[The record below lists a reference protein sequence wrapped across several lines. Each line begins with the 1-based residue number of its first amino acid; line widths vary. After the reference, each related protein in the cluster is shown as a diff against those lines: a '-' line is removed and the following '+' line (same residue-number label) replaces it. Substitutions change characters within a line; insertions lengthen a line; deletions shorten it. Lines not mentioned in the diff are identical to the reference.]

1 MGTLSRFFLGKP
13 LPTRQIKDEK
23 LTNYEGLATFSI
35 DAISSTAYATEEILM
50 VLVGTGL
57 TAMSASVPIAIVITA
72 LIFLVSISY
81 RQVIHAYPQ
90 GGGVYN
96 VAKANLNESF
106 ALVGAASLMIDYVLT
121 VAVSSA
127 AGIAALTSAIPMLKE
142 HQVGL
147 CLLVIFSL
155 TILNLR
161 GVREAGKL
169 FIYPTFVFIAVF
181 AGMFIYGFVL
191 MALGKFPQAPSIPP
205 TGTIGI
211 IGIALILRAFS
222 SGCTAMTGIEA
233 VSNGVKAFRTPESDN
248 ASRVLMHMVFILG
261 AIFLGNT
268 FFAYHAHIRPN
279 ETETIISQLAR
290 MLFGSSSFFAYAAY
304 YMVQAMTL
312 IILVLASNTPFAGF
326 PRVAFQLA
334 EDKYFPRQ
342 FRNLGSTG
350 VYNFGIGFLCLFASA
365 LIILFGGSTHALIP
379 LYAVGVFL
387 GFTISQLG
395 MIFHWKKQTGSHKW
409 AMLLNAVGFM
419 ATSIVLVITF
429 VAKLTHGA
437 WMLPPAI
444 LGIMYVMWRI
454 NAHYKDMDEKL
465 ALKNSRPH
473 QIITDRTIIIPA
485 SDILSPLVDA
495 IDKALSYKPKQI
507 IAVHVA
513 ISEGEDKKFLEEW
526 QQAQLDG
533 YIPYSVNVEVLTNE
547 YRNITG
553 TIIQFIKDTQARL
566 KEENG
571 SMNNGAM
578 VILIPYI
585 IPPKKIQHLLHNQN
599 APILRTLIENDP
611 DIDTEIL
618 EDAFK
623 VPEGPIN
630 NSRVAA
636 WIKYVFGFFQR
647 LQNPV
652 P

>member
-13 LPTRQIKDEK
+13 LATDQIKHEK
-23 LTNYEGLATFSI
+23 LTNHEGLATFSI
-35 DAISSTAYATEEILM
+35 DAVSSTAYATEEILM
-50 VLVGTGL
+50 VLVGAGL
-57 TAMSASVPIAIVITA
+57 TAMSVSVPIALVITA

-106 ALVGAASLMIDYVLT
+106 ALIGAASLMIDYVLT

-142 HQVGL
+142 HQVAL
-147 CLLVIFSL
+147 CLVIIFCL

-169 FIYPTFVFIAVF
+169 FVYPTFAFIAVF

-191 MALGKFPQAPSIPP
+191 MALGKFPQLPSVPP
-205 TGTIGI
+205 TGTMGI
-211 IGIALILRAFS
+211 VGIALILRAFS

-233 VSNGVKAFRTPESDN
+233 VSNGVQAFRPPESDN
-248 ASRVLMHMVFILG
+248 ASRVLMRMVWILG

-268 FFAYHAHIRPN
+268 FFAYHAHISPN
-279 ETETIISQLAR
+279 DTETVISQLAHV
-290 MLFGSSSFFAYAAY
+290 LFGSSLFY
-304 YMVQAMTL
+304 YLVQAVTMVIL
-312 IILVLASNTPFAGF
+312 ILASNTPFAGF

-334 EDKYFPRQ
+334 QDKYFPRQ

-350 VYNFGIGFLCLFASA
+350 VYNFGIGFLCLFASL

-395 MIFHWKKQTGSHKW
+395 MVFHWKKQSGSHGW
-409 AMLLNAVGFM
+409 AMLLNAVGSM
-419 ATSIVLVITF
+419 ATGIVLVITF
-429 VAKLTHGA
+429 VAKFSHGA

-444 LGIMYVMWRI
+444 LGLMYVMWNI
-454 NAHYKDMDEKL
+454 SAHYKDMDEKL

-513 ISEGEDKKFLEEW
+513 ISEGEEKRFLEEW
-526 QQAQLDG
+526 RQAQFDG
-533 YIPYSVNVEVLTNE
+533 YIPYSVNVKVITND

-553 TIIQFIKDTQARL
+553 TLIEFMKETQARL
-566 KEENG
+566 KKENG
-571 SMNNGAM
+571 NMNNGAM
-578 VILIPYI
+578 AILIPYI
-585 IPPKKIQHLLHNQN
+585 IPPRKIQHLLHNQN

-611 DIDTEIL
+611 DIDAEIL

-623 VPEGPIN
+623 VPEDPAG
-630 NSRVAA
+630 NSRVLA
-636 WIKYVFGFFQR
+636 WIRYAIGFIQR
-647 LQNPV
+647 LRNPV